1 MSRHLVHWDE
11 VEWRDDAVGEIGAG
25 QQRLGEAAGSVT
37 VGLRRFRVRPGMRST
52 PPHAHGGEEEIFHVL
67 SGSGLLWQDGATCEV
82 AAGDTIVHLADAEAH
97 TLRAGPEGLEV
108 LAYGQRIDTE
118 TSYHPRSRRAWAGA
132 TVVEAL
138 GPQNLYELDAA
149 AGPMEWPDPGARPAN
164 VAALA
169 DVALDEGGEGDCRW
183 ANRNLGKAAGSV
195 RTGLRHERVP
205 EGMLGCPPHCH
216 GAEEELFVVL
226 EGKGTLLLGDNELP
240 VRAGHVLARPAG
252 TGVAHALRGGPGGI
266 AYLAYGTREPND
278 ICYYPRS
285 NKIAFFGVNLIARI
299 EKLDYWDGER

>member
-1 MSRHLVHWDE
+1 MSRHLVHWDD
-11 VEWRDDAVGEIGAG
+11 VEWRDDSVGEIGAG

-67 SGSGLLWQDGATCEV
+67 SGSGLLWQDGETCEV

-97 TLRAGPEGLEV
+97 TLRAGPDGLEV
-108 LAYGQRIDTE
+108 LAYGQRMDTE
-118 TSYHPRSRRAWAGA
+118 TSYHPRSHRAWAGA

-149 AGPMEWPDPGARPAN
+149 AGPMEWPEPGPRPAN
-164 VAALA
+164 VAALGDA
-169 DVALDEGGEGDCRW
+169 TLDEGGEGDCRW
-183 ANRNLGKAAGSV
+183 ANRNLGEAAGSV

-226 EGKGTLLLGDNELP
+226 EGEGTLLLGDDELP

-252 TGVAHALRGGPGGI
+252 TGVAHAFRGGPGGI
-266 AYLAYGTREPND
+266 LYLAYGTRDAND